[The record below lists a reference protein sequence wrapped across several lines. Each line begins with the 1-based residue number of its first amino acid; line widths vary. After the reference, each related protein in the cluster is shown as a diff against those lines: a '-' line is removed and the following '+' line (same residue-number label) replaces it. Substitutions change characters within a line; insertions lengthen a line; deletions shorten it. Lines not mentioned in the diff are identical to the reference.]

1 MRKRR
6 FLAIGF
12 LDTKAAAWVRKVQAV
27 TAFPLMLKPVALE
40 RMGWWD
46 EGA

>member
-12 LDTKAAAWVRKVQAV
+12 LDTKARRMGAQGASRDGIS
-27 TAFPLMLKPVALE
+27 PMSKPVALE